1 MGDGD
6 AYCPKVA
13 GICGKC
19 NPLCD
24 FRLLCLVDCFHPSNY
39 GGTVSF
45 PARAPSTL
53 VRMVEM
59 CSKYLIGR
67 FRYFSGSFK
76 LSWMVWTGHLV
87 VYCIVIV
94 CCMLIFLCV

>member
-6 AYCPKVA
+6 AHCPEVA
-13 GICGKC
+13 GLCGRC

-24 FRLLCLVDCFHPSNY
+24 FRLLCLVDHLHPSDY

-45 PARAPSTL
+45 PACAPSTL

-59 CSKYLIGR
+59 YSNYLMGR
-67 FRYFSGSFK
+67 FTYNKGLFK
-76 LSWMVWTGHLV
+76 LS
-87 VYCIVIV
+87 
-94 CCMLIFLCV
+94 

>member
-6 AYCPKVA
+6 AYCPEVA
-13 GICGKC
+13 GLRGKC

-24 FRLLCLVDCFHPSNY
+24 FRLLCLVDHLHPSDY

-45 PARAPSTL
+45 PARAASTL

-59 CSKYLIGR
+59 CSKYGIGR
-67 FRYFSGSFK
+67 FKYFKGLFK
-76 LSWMVWTGHLV
+76 LSWKVWMGYLV
-87 VYCIVIV
+87 VCCI
-94 CCMLIFLCV
+94 LSLCVAC